1 MKYVTMILSLLIVM
15 VPQIH
20 AMQAALEPIETP
32 TQKGAR
38 FKKECAQKAKD
49 EVATKQE
56 RMLRLSLR
64 LPDLSAQE
72 VNQLAQ
78 QEIMVCCTGQIKNSL
93 RTVFPQAPLLGTP
106 VALREWLEREADRYI
121 KEAEEENAL
130 RAARK
135 CSFFAV
141 CCD

>member
-1 MKYVTMILSLLIVM
+1 MKYILIIFSVLTVITSLI
-15 VPQIH
+15 Q
-20 AMQAALEPIETP
+20 AMQVAPEPIETAA
-32 TQKGAR
+32 QKGAR
-38 FKKECAQKAKD
+38 FKNECIRIAKTELARKKEHGD
-49 EVATKQE
+49 
-56 RMLRLSLR
+56 RLRLGN
-64 LPDLSAQE
+64 PDLSVQE
-72 VNQLAQ
+72 VNEIAQ
-78 QEIMVCCTGQIKNSL
+78 QEVIVLFKLQIKNTL

-106 VALREWLEREADRYI
+106 VALREWLERETDRYI